1 MPGARIKIQLTTPAA
16 DGKPN
21 PDTITKPHA
30 LRAWVDDLPYA
41 NPLGTAQIT
50 LSSLKQLNRH
60 PGKLSQRTE
69 LMLIYMN
76 PFCRIVDMARKLS
89 CQTHGGQS
97 TVRDGNEILAITG
110 AICTEM
116 SYGFK
121 HIINAEAET
130 GDKASPEEL
139 ASHIQLAMHCLS
151 LGLMFEMSSYHAESR
166 SAWREILQLLIRA
179 QQLQIAN
186 LTITETVLEAGYE
199 VSVLN
204 TFKCILLTSIL
215 DSSRLRPDET
225 WASYD
230 YLQWHAK
237 NARLTPVEQ
246 ASEYPG
252 NYLLPRD
259 GLLKP
264 VLYAPDKAPANP
276 EKYLIC
282 ETHRLNLQ
290 INRHLEMLSSDETA
304 FIQGTDKLSI
314 DHKRQML
321 RQMLHI
327 WHTNPKRRHA
337 RSEKFDRLACA
348 FGVPA
353 VYHFLTQG
361 SMRSQPQ
368 TPGASSIS
376 SDYLISR
383 PGEPKL
389 TEGLHIYEFR
399 QEDISASGIG
409 ILSSEPEINNLK
421 IGQLIV
427 VESKIGDPP
436 AQIRVGV
443 VRRLVRKDQTTKEVG
458 VQYLPGRLIPAT
470 ALPEVFGRKHQAD
483 LQPCL
488 LLELG
493 EPHPKAIITSHL
505 IYQANRHYV
514 IDIPKGDTKRIIAGK
529 LLEATDCFDCFEYNV
544 LQLS

>member
-1 MPGARIKIQLTTPAA
+1 VPGDRTRVHLTTPAA

-21 PDTITKPHA
+21 PDTITKPQG
-30 LRAWVDDLPYA
+30 LRTWVEDLPYA
-41 NPLGTAQIT
+41 NPLGTAQAT
-50 LSSLKQLNRH
+50 LTSLKLLNRY
-60 PGKLSQRTE
+60 PGKLSQRAE

-76 PFCRIVDMARKLS
+76 PFHRIIDMARKLS
-89 CQTHGGQS
+89 CQIHGGQS
-97 TVRDGNEILAITG
+97 KIRNGNEILAMTG

-121 HIINAEAET
+121 HIVNAEAEAENKT
-130 GDKASPEEL
+130 TPQEL

-166 SAWREILQLLIRA
+166 GAWREMFQLLIRA
-179 QQLQIAN
+179 QQLEIAN
-186 LTITETVLEAGYE
+186 LTIAETVLQANYE

-230 YLQWHAK
+230 YLLWHAK

-246 ASEYPG
+246 ASEHPG

-264 VLYAPDKAPANP
+264 ALYDPKKTPADP
-276 EKYLIC
+276 HKYMIC

-290 INRHLEMLSSDETA
+290 IDRHLEMLSSDKTA
-304 FIQGTDKLSI
+304 FIHGTDNLLV
-314 DHKRQML
+314 DNKRQIL

-337 RSEKFDRLACA
+337 RSDKFDRMACA
-348 FGVPA
+348 FGVA
-353 VYHFLTQG
+353 SVHHFLKQG
-361 SMRSQPQ
+361 SMRSQSQ
-368 TPGASSIS
+368 MQGQGNIS
-376 SDYLISR
+376 SEYLISR
-383 PGEPKL
+383 KEEPKL
-389 TEGLHIYEFR
+389 SEGLHIYEFR
-399 QEDISASGIG
+399 QEDISASGTG

-421 IGQLIV
+421 IGQLIII
-427 VESKIGDPP
+427 ESKIGNPP
-436 AQIRVGV
+436 ARMRVGV
-443 VRRLVRKDQTTKEVG
+443 VRRLSRTDQATKEVG

-470 ALPEVFGRKHQAD
+470 ALPEIFGRKHKAD

-493 EPHPKAIITSHL
+493 ESQPKAIITPHL
-505 IYQANRHYV
+505 IYQANRHYI
-514 IDIPKGDTKRIIAGK
+514 IDIPKGDTKRIISDK
-529 LLEATDCFDCFEYNV
+529 LLESTDCFECFEYNV
-544 LQLS
+544 LHLN